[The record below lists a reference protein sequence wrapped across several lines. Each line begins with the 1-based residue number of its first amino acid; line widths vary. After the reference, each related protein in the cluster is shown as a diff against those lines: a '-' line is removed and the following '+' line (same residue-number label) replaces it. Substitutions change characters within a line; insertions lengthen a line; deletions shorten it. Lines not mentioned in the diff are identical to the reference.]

1 MLRCTMIWLRR
12 EWGMTV
18 ADEILGRNLVEAGAS
33 VRARL
38 DWERVIN
45 SMLALVLIVALAPVM
60 AMVALLVWG
69 QDRGPVFFA
78 HRRIGRDG
86 HLFPCLKF
94 RSMAVDADARLE
106 RLLAT
111 DEAARLEWVAD
122 HKLRN
127 DPRITAIGVFLRKSS
142 LDELP
147 QLFNVLRGEMSLV
160 GPRPVVFAEAERYGR
175 WFSHYCSVRPG
186 ITGLWQVS
194 GRNEVSYRKRVAM
207 DVLYSRRKSA
217 ALDIQILLNTI
228 PAVLLRKGSY

>member
-1 MLRCTMIWLRR
+1 
-12 EWGMTV
+12 MTV
-18 ADEILGRNLVEAGAS
+18 ADEIMRGDISADRS
-33 VRARL
+33 SDRARL
-38 DWERVIN
+38 DGERAIN
-45 SMLALVLIVALAPVM
+45 AFLALGLILALAPLM
-60 AMVALLVWG
+60 AIVALLVWA
-69 QDRGPVFFA
+69 QDRGPVIFA

-86 HLFPCLKF
+86 RLFSCLKF
-94 RSMAVDADARLE
+94 RSMAVDAEARLQ

-111 DEAARLEWVAD
+111 DEAAQLEWAAD
-122 HKLRN
+122 HKLRK
-127 DPRITAIGVFLRKSS
+127 DPRITAVGVFLRKSS

-147 QLFNVLRGEMSLV
+147 QLFNVVRGEMSLV
-160 GPRPVVFAEAERYGR
+160 GPRPVVHAEAERYGR

-217 ALDIQILLNTI
+217 ALDMRILLNTI